1 MAAFNKN
8 IHLCPGTFLTLLM
21 KAKND
26 VATAHEKEKGISYS
40 NSDDDVFAALLRVS
54 FQNFEVKN
62 EGSFHTFTNQYKQC
76 GKEVAKSIPLADEN
90 AIEEIRKA
98 KLNVGFTLR
107 MQQFIKTYLKETEL
121 NWLINALVD
130 LMEADPLISDV
141 NLWYMGAS
149 FQRETSTLKI
159 NDSIY
164 VDWFLASVWYYI
176 ITECKHN
183 RIEKEI
189 YDSWFAKENND
200 QGYDFVSGIG
210 KKAVVNYKIQWF
222 ETPGTLLES
231 VFGVEEEDDEEDED
245 EGIAFNLDVCPE
257 IGEKPP
263 LLLFAIKEDILD
275 EEGDAVKVYL
285 DNVYENNYMVQTF
298 YYEQRAEFEKFYVRN
313 NLSRKVG
320 NYSRYYYS
328 TVDNE
333 DAITVAARTKH
344 VIISGT
350 GGLGKS
356 MMMHYF
362 LLQGVKGYDESG
374 LLPLLVRLKDFG
386 TTTSKLKDYLFEEF
400 EALSEGGMDED
411 IFEGL
416 LKQGK
421 LILLLDGM
429 DEIQTAFRGVFEVE
443 ISKFVKLYK
452 NNIIIISS
460 RPNGNFRGLGGS
472 FEEYLLQPL
481 TQPQA
486 IDMIK
491 RLDFSRTEVKEKFLE
506 KLENEYYRTHR
517 SFAENPLLLTIMLTT
532 FAAFG
537 RINSDSQKVHLF
549 YEEAFV
555 ALAQKHDANKM
566 GGAVNREFSTGFS
579 TNRLAEYMA
588 RFCAY
593 SYMEKKTNFTK
604 TEFDYYFNAAK
615 KKLCSPIE
623 EQVTADDFMF
633 DLQHN
638 VCLIYP
644 ENLKWEFTHR
654 SFQEYFCARFF
665 NENAFDEQLY
675 GIGMKLEERG
685 QHNGDLTFRM
695 LYDMNPTQIELFILL
710 PFLENLFSE
719 CDKKNGYKTFL
730 EKMYSTIY
738 YIAGETDG
746 NYSTNDPD
754 SFLFGFIVL
763 RYGLPV
769 SGDYFDGRWDSR
781 EEFVDEEYLEVTE
794 HEGDGWNEPYYES
807 TSIKRRDDLSVEY
820 LDYCDDDPCGYECSF
835 EVETVLSNEEEYEEF
850 IKELESQ
857 ECPIRIQYE
866 SARALMEEWQEK
878 KASRNKKTSFMDMF

>member
-21 KAKND
+21 KAKNE

-40 NSDDDVFAALLRVS
+40 NSDDDVFAALLKIS
-54 FQNFEVKN
+54 FPDFVVEK

-76 GKEVAKSIPLADEN
+76 GKEAARSIPLANEN
-90 AIEEIRKA
+90 AVEGIRKN
-98 KLNVGFTLR
+98 KLNVGFALR

-130 LMEADPLISDV
+130 LMDADPLISDE

-183 RIEKEI
+183 KIEKEV
-189 YDSWFAKENND
+189 YDSWFAKETKD
-200 QGYDFVSGIG
+200 QGYEFVSDIG
-210 KKAVVNYKIQWF
+210 KKDVVNYKIQWY

-231 VFGVEEEDDEEDED
+231 AYLDDEDDD
-245 EGIAFNLDVCPE
+245 AFNPDICPE
-257 IGEKPP
+257 IGTKPP
-263 LLLFAIKEDILD
+263 LVLLTIKENILSEEED
-275 EEGDAVKVYL
+275 EIQIYL
-285 DNVYENNYMVQTF
+285 DNIYENNHMVQTF
-298 YYEQRAEFEKFYVRN
+298 YYEQRTEFDKFYVRN

-320 NYSRYYYS
+320 TYSSYSYSR
-328 TVDNE
+328 VDNTS
-333 DAITVAARTKH
+333 AVSVADRTKQ

-362 LLQGVKGYDESG
+362 LLQGVKDYETTG

-386 TTTSKLKDYLFEEF
+386 TTTTKIKDYLYEEF
-400 EALSEGGMDED
+400 EALSEGGIDED
-411 IFEGL
+411 TFDEI

-421 LILLLDGM
+421 FILLLDGM
-429 DEIQTAFRGVFEVE
+429 DEIQTVYRAIFERE

-452 NNIIIISS
+452 SNIIIISS
-460 RPNGNFRGLGGS
+460 RPNGNFRSLGGR

-481 TQPQA
+481 TQQQA
-486 IDMIK
+486 VDMIK
-491 RLDFSRTEVKEKFLE
+491 RLDFSRADVKERFLE

-593 SYMEKKTNFTK
+593 SYMEKKSNFTK

-615 KKLCSPIE
+615 KKLCTSE
-623 EQVTADDFMF
+623 EERITPDDFMY

-638 VCLIYP
+638 ICLIYP

-665 NENAFDEQLY
+665 NENAFDDQLY

-719 CDKKNGYKTFL
+719 CDKNDGYRTFL
-730 EKMYSTIY
+730 EKMYPTIY
-738 YIAGETDG
+738 YISGETDG

-754 SFLFGFIVL
+754 SFLFGFIAL
-763 RYGLPV
+763 RYQLPNV
-769 SGDYFDGRWDSR
+769 GDYFDGRWDNR
-781 EEFVDEEYLEVTE
+781 DEFVDEEYLEVIE
-794 HEGDGWNEPYYES
+794 SEGNGYDEPYYES
-807 TSIKRRDDLSVEY
+807 TEIKRRGDLSEEY
-820 LDYCDDDPCGYECSF
+820 LDYCDDEPCGYECSF
-835 EVETVLSNEEEYEEF
+835 DVEVVLSDEEEYEDF
-850 IKELESQ
+850 IKELEKQ

-866 SARALMEEWQEK
+866 NARALMEEWQEK